1 MKFKPSVTILIAAT
15 FALGALVWACER
27 EAPSSPSPEPAA
39 TATARPLE
47 SPVPTTTP
55 SPTPVPSATPTP
67 VPEAT
72 DEVVRRITEQVSGL
86 RGLAMVE
93 DTPTFFISSEQM
105 AENIRQNIEENYTQD
120 EADIEAEL
128 FALLDFIEPG
138 TDLKEVFA
146 DLYAGSVVGYYD
158 TDADEMF
165 VLSDGDRPDPAAKHT
180 LAHEIVHTLQDQTF
194 DLDAFLPEDEE
205 NGDLARAKVA
215 LVEGDAVLAAAEYLR
230 AHLTRSEIRQVYSS
244 GGGGTGLSEI
254 PRALRELLV
263 FPYRE
268 GARFVAAVRGDGG
281 WESVDAAYSEPPLS
295 TEHILHPDKYFEGE
309 EPVTVRLPALASALG
324 GEWEVVEK
332 GVLGE
337 FVIGLYLENRLPR
350 YRAANAAEFWGGD
363 AYSLVR
369 NEELDESA
377 LVSLSVWDSG
387 EDAQDFFGAL
397 ISYYEAPRSGPGE
410 VTISGEGV
418 RRWDSEERSVYVALE
433 DDKVLLIVSESGGA
447 VGVMV
452 GEFPWFQSGVGDS
465 L

>member
-1 MKFKPSVTILIAAT
+1 MHA
-15 FALGALVWACER
+15 
-27 EAPSSPSPEPAA
+27 
-39 TATARPLE
+39 
-47 SPVPTTTP
+47 
-55 SPTPVPSATPTP
+55 
-67 VPEAT
+67 
-72 DEVVRRITEQVSGL
+72 
-86 RGLAMVE
+86 
-93 DTPTFFISSEQM
+93 
-105 AENIRQNIEENYTQD
+105 
-120 EADIEAEL
+120 
-128 FALLDFIEPG
+128 
-138 TDLKEVFA
+138 
-146 DLYAGSVVGYYD
+146 
-158 TDADEMF
+158 
-165 VLSDGDRPDPAAKHT
+165 
-180 LAHEIVHTLQDQTF
+180 LQDQTF

-268 GARFVAAVRGDGG
+268 GARFVAAVHGDGG

-324 GEWEVVEK
+324 GGWEVVEK

-377 LVSLSVWDSG
+377 LVSLSVWDSV
-387 EDAQDFFGAL
+387 EDAQDFFDAV